1 MKRRTLL
8 LGSLVLPAAAR
19 ADTWPSKPI
28 RLIVPLAPGAT
39 ADIVARIFAD
49 ELSKALGQN
58 VEIGRAHV

>member
-8 LGSLVLPAAAR
+8 LGSLVLPAAAVR

-39 ADIVARIFAD
+39 ADIVARLFAD
-49 ELSKALGQN
+49 ELSKALG
-58 VEIGRAHV
+58 